1 MICKIFM
8 DRRKALKHIGLLSG
22 GMVLLPSCDLS
33 KENVSR
39 VMNKLKV
46 TESQEALLAEL
57 VDTIIPESE
66 IPGAK
71 SLKVADFVWVMVD
84 DCLDESIQEP
94 FLSGLDQFKSRFREI
109 NGTGFDNASQDDRA
123 MGLKTLLNQPSST
136 DPDDPVAA
144 MIEIA
149 KSFTILGFNKSEYIM
164 TEVMPYTLIPGKNPE
179 CRNLDPNEKINTNA

>member
-84 DCLDESIQEP
+84 DCLDERIQES

>member
-1 MICKIFM
+1 M

-84 DCLDESIQEP
+84 DCLDERIQES